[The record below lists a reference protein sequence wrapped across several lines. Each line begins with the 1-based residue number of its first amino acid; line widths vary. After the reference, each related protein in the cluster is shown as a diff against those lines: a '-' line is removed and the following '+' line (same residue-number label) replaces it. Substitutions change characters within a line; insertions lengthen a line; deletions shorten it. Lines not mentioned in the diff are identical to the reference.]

1 MNVKCYCCEEQIT
14 KSNSSVEHIL
24 LNAIGGKLKSKKLLC
39 KKCNSSF
46 GESFDSELS
55 KQLLFLSSFLN
66 VKRDRGNH
74 PKLKGGKTESGLDI
88 DFLAGG
94 KPYYA
99 KPSVETIN
107 NDNEVVLNIMARDE
121 KELKQI
127 LKGLSRKHPQINI
140 EEILKKSILETAYL
154 DEPVKVS
161 QTIGG
166 PKALNGITKIA
177 LNYCIHKNINYSP
190 FKTTIDILKKDT
202 KNELCKHYYPKKKL
216 YTKRAQE
223 ICHIIHIQS
232 NKHNKNVIGYVEF
245 FSSYSFI
252 ILLSEN
258 YTGKN
263 LNSTYCYDLKSNTE
277 LNKKLNLKIETEDFN
292 KLPIITPDYYPIITE
307 KMDRIIQIGLKEQ
320 NKNALS
326 NLISKCVDD
335 IWKVKYGHEEIVTKQ
350 MISELSQHI
359 AMEFVKFMN
368 RGKKTTANNVYN

>member
-1 MNVKCYCCEEQIT
+1 MNLKCYCCEEQIT
-14 KSNSSVEHIL
+14 NNNSSVEHIL

-39 KKCNSSF
+39 KECNSNF
-46 GESFDSELS
+46 GDSYDSELS

-74 PKLKGGKTESGLDI
+74 PKLKGGKTDSGLDI

-99 KPSVETIN
+99 KPSVETTN
-107 NDNEVVLNIMARDE
+107 KDGEVILNIITRDK

-140 EEILKKSILETAYL
+140 EEILSKSILETSYL
-154 DEPVKVS
+154 NEPVKVR

-166 PKALNGITKIA
+166 AMALNGITKVA
-177 LNYCIHKNINYSP
+177 LNYCIHKNNDFEP
-190 FKTTIDILKKDT
+190 FKSTINILKTNT
-202 KNELCKHYYPKKKL
+202 KNNLSKHYYPDKKL
-216 YTKRAQE
+216 YTKKAQE

-245 FSSYSFI
+245 FSSYSFLV
-252 ILLSEN
+252 LLSDN

-263 LNSTYCYDLKSNTE
+263 LNSTYCYDLKSNKE
-277 LNKKLNLKIETEDFN
+277 LKKKINLKIDTEDFN
-292 KLPIITPDYYPIITE
+292 KLPTISKEYYPIITE

-320 NKNALS
+320 SDKAIS
-326 NLISKCVDD
+326 NLISKCVND
-335 IWKVKYGHEEIVTKQ
+335 IWKVKYGHEKKITKQ
-350 MISELSQHI
+350 MIKELSQHI
-359 AMEFVKFMN
+359 AMEFVKFIH
-368 RGKKTTANNVYN
+368 RGKNYS